1 MLTRHERAAIVAAFV
16 VALVSD
22 LGCREQATVSQ
33 GQVPLT
39 DLPCEVETMLAAR
52 CWACHGQTPMTV
64 GVPSL
69 TSVAA
74 FMAPSKT
81 DPSQSTGMVAL
92 TRMQSTTTPM
102 PPPPATTATPAELAT
117 LSAWVMSGY
126 PVGNGCGPICSSG
139 RTWNGGDEG
148 SPDMNPGM
156 ACNLCHSSGE
166 GPSFSI
172 SGTLYPTIH
181 EPALCYGADASTG
194 ARVEVTGADGRTLT
208 LSPNAAGNFFSEMA
222 VVTPYTAKVV
232 TSTGERAMAAA
243 QTSGDCNTCHT
254 MAGANSAP
262 GRIMLP

>member
-1 MLTRHERAAIVAAFV
+1 LLTRHERAAIVAAFV

-232 TSTGERAMAAA
+232 TSAGERAMAAA